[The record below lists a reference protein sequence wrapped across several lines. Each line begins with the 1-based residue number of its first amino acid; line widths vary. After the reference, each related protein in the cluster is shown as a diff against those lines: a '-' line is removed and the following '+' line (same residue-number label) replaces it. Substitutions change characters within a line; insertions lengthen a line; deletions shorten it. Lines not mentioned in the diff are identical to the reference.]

1 MLDAASPLPGLGLE
15 IHKHINQTTNRFLMA
30 AFAHVASMTP
40 ASDCL
45 DFLLHTRHEGQT
57 HAARNAGSLQ
67 TLGGARGGAGLGLPP
82 SPPLCPAL
90 LFIRF
95 LSAGRDGHPQTR
107 LMRPLVCEL
116 EEKMK
121 NPSSPRGP
129 YKNLERG

>member
-15 IHKHINQTTNRFLMA
+15 IHRHINQTTNRFLMA

-67 TLGGARGGAGLGLPP
+67 TLGGARGGAGLGRAARRLPGAP
-82 SPPLCPAL
+82 SISPRSAL
-90 LFIRF
+90 LFS
-95 LSAGRDGHPQTR
+95 LSTSSQQAETATR
-107 LMRPLVCEL
+107 RPGSCVLSCA
-116 EEKMK
+116 
-121 NPSSPRGP
+121 
-129 YKNLERG
+129 NLKKR